1 MKYNN
6 ENHGQRK
13 RYKRH
18 IANVSIASVIIIS
31 ALQIAKKKVIE
42 TFAICR
48 LFRFLWPWFS
58 LLGYLALPLFVCQTC
73 SIIQS
78 VGRKRK

>member
-31 ALQIAKKKVIE
+31 ALQIAMMITEVIE

-48 LFRFLWPWFS
+48 LFRFLWP
-58 LLGYLALPLFVCQTC
+58 
-73 SIIQS
+73 
-78 VGRKRK
+78 